1 MPRTACSEHRGIVG
15 WKTVGPVHFYD
26 LQERLATTPAK
37 LDLSTGSP
45 LLLPEMQ
52 QVLRAGIAELAS
64 GDDLALVLSSYD
76 QMDGLDGLRDQV
88 TGLMTELYRRPVT
101 RAEVLAVPGVQAAL
115 RYVHRWLAVRGRRAL
130 YPIGLEFPGGVD
142 RTATLAPAVGPYT
155 TVLAADG
162 TSRPVLDVSAI
173 EDWAGVGAVI
183 LSRPHSPTGHD
194 WGLAELGAPNVVHLF
209 SMSKLGLAGERV
221 GFAVAAPDI
230 LRELARLQRSFII
243 QPPKTGQ
250 YLAAYLLREL
260 RSSPEVRDVMVR
272 AYRDRWESCR
282 GLLRE
287 LAVPGLRVGRWE
299 GGLFLWLEWD
309 DGPDDRDVAEILL
322 AEGIALLPGTAMVVA
337 AGHPSLRRLRGLR
350 VGLGAPPE
358 AVARAA
364 RAAATVLARLRR
376 GNVPDA

>member
-15 WKTVGPVHFYD
+15 WKTVEPVHFYD

-64 GDDLALVLSSYD
+64 SDELALVLSSYD

-183 LSRPHSPTGHD
+183 LSRPHSPTGRD
-194 WGLAELGAPNVVHLF
+194 WGLAELGA
-209 SMSKLGLAGERV
+209 
-221 GFAVAAPDI
+221 
-230 LRELARLQRSFII
+230 
-243 QPPKTGQ
+243 
-250 YLAAYLLREL
+250 
-260 RSSPEVRDVMVR
+260 
-272 AYRDRWESCR
+272 
-282 GLLRE
+282 
-287 LAVPGLRVGRWE
+287 
-299 GGLFLWLEWD
+299 
-309 DGPDDRDVAEILL
+309 L
-322 AEGIALLPGTAMVVA
+322 AEAAAAHDALLVLVALTACRMSCAAMSIADASPARIAAVVST
-337 AGHPSLRRLRGLR
+337 HRSLRRSSTFRS
-350 VGLGAPPE
+350 
-358 AVARAA
+358 AA
-364 RAAATVLARLRR
+364 SSAGHSSGPGR
-376 GNVPDA
+376 